1 MNDKKNTAKS
11 TAPKAAVKSPVK
23 LAYAAFKQLNVE
35 RKAKKAELVKKL
47 DALWAEYRAYVKDE
61 YKPARK
67 AKWDELQKLVAEK
80 RDARAAKKAAA
91 KAKAPKKVVVKT
103 RKEKQ
108 IAKNKAVLAKPE
120 AEAEIKTVVVKDG
133 VAVEV

>member
-47 DALWAEYRAYVKDE
+47 DALWAEYRTYIKDE

-91 KAKAPKKVVVKT
+91 KAKAPKKVIT
-103 RKEKQ
+103 RKAKQ
-108 IAKNKAVLAKPE
+108 IAKNKEILAKPE
-120 AEAEIKTVVVKDG
+120 AEEVLATVTIENGVA